1 MADAMTIYQD
11 FLDRTGDALV
21 SGDADV
27 FVCRVFLP
35 CTVETDTETIVI
47 ETDAVSRRHFAG
59 FHQALM
65 AQGTDAYTR
74 IAKTAVFDGPDCI
87 HGRHETII
95 TSAGKLVAPR
105 FFNDMTIK
113 RRGDIWGTDWV
124 RHHTRYV
131 SFPDVLPRDTGRR
144 E

>member
-1 MADAMTIYQD
+1 MAIYQEM
-11 FLDRTGDALV
+11 LDRMGKALIAGDV
-21 SGDADV
+21 EV
-27 FVCRVFLP
+27 FVRHVFLP
-35 CTVETDTETIVI
+35 CKVQTDGETIVI
-47 ETDAVSRRHFAG
+47 DTEAMSRQHFAG
-59 FHQALM
+59 FHRALM

-105 FFNDMTIK
+105 FENEMTIQ
-113 RRGDIWGTDWV
+113 RRGEIWGTNWV

-131 SFPDVLPRDTGRR
+131 SWPDVLPRTERR
-144 E
+144 PE